1 MALDKYGNILLIEFK
16 HGSNTSGIYLSP
28 LQIGVYNEIFSSLD
42 PGVLH
47 KAVFDMLHQKQS
59 IGLIHP
65 QWPKPKTIKGI
76 IPWLVIS
83 ASNNNST
90 AKARF
95 NEVMNYAKRMFGQNF
110 LATLEKK
117 IYFPP
122 DILINW

>member
-1 MALDKYGNILLIEFK
+1 MNTYYNRTLSTTLESLL
-16 HGSNTSGIYLSP
+16 
-28 LQIGVYNEIFSSLD
+28 
-42 PGVLH
+42 
-47 KAVFDMLHQKQS
+47 
-59 IGLIHP
+59 
-65 QWPKPKTIKGI
+65 IKGI